1 MRNSFN
7 ATRAAVLSI
16 GLTLGALTGVSA
28 PAIATEHVKDPRDAA
43 YLEHVIAILR
53 AHVLSMRAI
62 IDESD
67 MKYADNMVRHAEA
80 FERAFGT
87 VGPMDWHAAKAFQKT
102 QKAGAPNRLTE
113 DEFDD
118 LAEASYRKVLGIKRA
133 AKRYMRDKDGE
144 RMGTAID
151 SMIKSCGA
159 CHSKLP
165 KGTVPSVWKG
175 LKPQ

>member
-1 MRNSFN
+1 MRISPN
-7 ATRAAVLSI
+7 AKRAAVLSI
-16 GLTLGALTGVSA
+16 GLTLGALTGASA
-28 PAIATEHVKDPRDAA
+28 PAMAEDHVKDPRDVA
-43 YLEHVIAILR
+43 YLEHVIAVLR

-80 FERAFGT
+80 FERAFGM

-102 QKAGAPNRLTE
+102 QTGDAANKLSEN
-113 DEFDD
+113 EFAE
-118 LAEASYRKVLGIKRA
+118 LAEASYQKVLGIKRA

-144 RMGTAID
+144 RMGNAIN
-151 SMIKSCGA
+151 SMIESCGA